1 MRFDHMPVNLVG
13 ANAHGAP
20 NRILQ
25 PACEVFPDRNAPRI
39 EDKALSAAAQGLDE
53 LVVYFVA
60 GLARHVATL
69 GAFSRVYPISAPVAD
84 LLAVLLVG
92 VDRAFA
98 VAVLRHQS
106 SFISSWGSTPRASA
120 SLRSVRGWARCFSFS
135 SLFMLSNATPL
146 RSPNSRRLSILCLRS
161 SLSFTPSTSTNL
173 SIITNILPTFY

>member
-60 GLARHVATL
+60 RLARYVATL
-69 GAFSRVYPISAPVAD
+69 GAFRRVYPISAPVAD

-92 VDRAFA
+92 VDRAFS
-98 VAVLRHQS
+98 VSFLRHLQAPLTS
-106 SFISSWGSTPRASA
+106 SEGSTPKTSA
-120 SLRSVRGWARCFSFS
+120 SLRTVLGCAPCLPS
-135 SLFMLSNATPL
+135 SIRQIVL
-146 RSPNSRRLSILCLRS
+146 
-161 SLSFTPSTSTNL
+161 
-173 SIITNILPTFY
+173 